1 MRCLSL
7 FLIISIFSPICIS
20 DQIAEFE
27 GYEQMSIFSRE
38 SVSTHFNHMPL
49 LTHQE
54 KAWLKKRDKLVLAV
68 PKPDNP
74 PMDITLR
81 AYNYEGVT
89 ADIIGIIS
97 KSLAVNIVAKT
108 FPSREAAITAIKNGE
123 ADFIGS
129 ANSYEVGEGL
139 SLTKPYIADEPALY
153 KRFGVKEKNIKRV
166 AIAESY
172 LPFSEIIRYLPGMKI
187 DLYSSR
193 YAAVAAAAYGK
204 ADAVLIDMISGNF
217 IINKL
222 YNDSIQLVRPIY
234 ADTSGFSFAVNPE
247 NSTLKDIL
255 NSALGSVSAMH
266 INSIIKRWSGGG
278 LSIHSDKVNLTTRE
292 WQWINDKESITIAVS
307 KDLPPVSFVDKHG
320 NLHGVVADLFQV
332 LRSKLGLRIDILPM
346 ANTQDEISAIDS
358 GKADL
363 MIMTPTEERS
373 KKYIFSRAV
382 ALDPLVYIVNKN
394 KKEMDPET
402 LLKVGRVAIL
412 KGAFYS
418 EEAAKRYNMR
428 KGIVFDSV
436 EKALTCVAKENC
448 DVTILP
454 LRVAKFFVNADFPES
469 LYIAD
474 ELFDSAPFGASFA
487 GTPSQKELIAIFD
500 KVLALIPPD
509 ELEGLATRWRVS
521 AKQDPITWHDAVR
534 EFGLIISIVFAI
546 FILGIFWSLA
556 LWRQIQQ
563 RKQVEAAL
571 GSQLKFI
578 EELVESTPHP
588 IYARDKEGNLIL
600 CNNSYV
606 NFFGIDKWDLMYTP
620 LVDLKN
626 RYPAVSIL
634 EQVFHQTLSD
644 GKPREG
650 DYHVH
655 LQDREVD
662 LYHWLQVYRDLS
674 GDVKGVVGGW
684 IDISERTALVR
695 KLAQASQNAQEA
707 SRAKSTFLATMSH
720 EIRTPMNAII
730 GLLELTLRKD
740 ALTTSD
746 RESIAIAH
754 QSAHDLLALIGDIL
768 DISKIESGK
777 LELLPTPNRVADLTR
792 SVVNVFS
799 ASARQK
805 ELMLNL
811 TVHNDATVMID
822 PIRYKQILS
831 NLLSNA
837 IKFTRKGG
845 VEVSLEIKTES
856 EDDLCEILLIVNDS
870 GIGISKSDQE
880 MLFQP
885 FAQARQPVD
894 LQKSGTGLGLMISR
908 TLCQMMGGNLTIKSE
923 VGEGC
928 QVKVSLLLP
937 LLLDASLEEVETPIE
952 EIPSDSVSQALRVL
966 IIDDHPTNRLLVS
979 EQLTFL
985 GHVVMAASS
994 AAEAL
999 QWLGTQNFD
1008 IIITDF
1014 NMPEMDGLELATR
1027 YRDLEFKEK
1036 RKRTIIIGLTADARQ
1051 KQIHKAMEAG
1061 MDDCLFKPV
1070 SLDELQLCISTH
1082 QTGYIDTPPSEVA
1095 DAINQRLYPLTAG
1108 RTDLMTSLLAEFLRA
1123 ADDDLAALE
1132 RASLA
1137 GDNQAF
1143 LSNIHRLKG
1152 GARII
1157 GADVLVACCVAWEQS
1172 ARLSMCMPSALRQI
1186 QHIYEQLKAGVRY
1199 WEEHGMKVS

>member
-1 MRCLSL
+1 MRYFYCAL
-7 FLIISIFSPICIS
+7 FLVFFTPLCIYG
-20 DQIAEFE
+20 QMGEFE
-27 GYEQMSIFSRE
+27 GSRYMNILSRE
-38 SVSTHFNHMPL
+38 LVPSHFNSPPL
-49 LTHQE
+49 LTPQE
-54 KAWLKKRDKLVLAV
+54 REWLKRRDKLILAV
-68 PKPDNP
+68 PLPDNP

-81 AYNYEGVT
+81 ADDYEGVT
-89 ADIIGIIS
+89 ADIIGILS
-97 KSLAVNIVAKT
+97 KNLAIDIVART
-108 FPSREAAITAIKNGE
+108 FSSREEAIKAIKSGE
-123 ADFIGS
+123 ADLIGS
-129 ANSYEVGEGL
+129 ANSYEVGAGL
-139 SLTKPYIADEPALY
+139 LLTNPYILDEPAIY
-153 KRFGVKEKNIKRV
+153 KRFGVQEKDIKRV

-172 LPFSEIIRYLPGMKI
+172 LPFSEVIRYLPGVKI
-187 DLYSSR
+187 NLYSSR
-193 YAAVAAAAYGK
+193 YEAVAAAAYGK

-217 IINKL
+217 LINKL

-234 ADTSGFSFAVNPE
+234 ADTSGFAFAVNPE
-247 NSTLKDIL
+247 NEFLRNII
-255 NSALGSVSAMH
+255 NSALESVSAMH
-266 INSIIKRWSGGG
+266 INSIVKRWSGGG
-278 LSIHSDKVNLTTRE
+278 LSIHSDKVDLTTQE
-292 WQWINDKESITIAVS
+292 WQWINDQENITIAVS

-346 ANTQDEISAIDS
+346 ANTLEELSAIDS

-363 MIMTPTEERS
+363 MIMTPTADRS

-382 ALDPLVYIVNKN
+382 ALDPLVYIVNKS
-394 KKEMDPET
+394 KKSLDPET
-402 LLKVGRVAIL
+402 LLKVGRVAVL
-412 KGAFYS
+412 KGTFYS
-418 EEAAKRYNMR
+418 EEAAKRYSM
-428 KGIVFDSV
+428 KKVVSFDNI
-436 EKALTCVAKENC
+436 ERALTCVAKDDC
-448 DVTILP
+448 DIIILP
-454 LRVAKFFVNADFPES
+454 LRIAKFFVNADFPED
-469 LYIAD
+469 LYIAG
-474 ELFDSAPFGASFA
+474 ELFGSVPFGASFA
-487 GTPSQKELIAIFD
+487 GKPSQKELISIID
-500 KVLALIPPD
+500 KVLAMIPPD

-521 AKQDPITWHDAVR
+521 AKQDPITWQDALR
-534 EFGLIISIVFAI
+534 EFGLIISIVFAV
-546 FILGIFWSLA
+546 FILGIFWTLA

-563 RKQVEAAL
+563 RKQVEVAL
-571 GSQLKFI
+571 GGQLKFI

-606 NFFGIDKWDLMYTP
+606 NFFGIEKWDLMYTP
-620 LVDLKN
+620 LVDLKS
-626 RYPAVSIL
+626 RYPAVGIL

-674 GDVKGVVGGW
+674 GEVKGVIGGW
-684 IDISERTALVR
+684 IDVSERAALVR
-695 KLAQASQNAQEA
+695 ELAEASQRAQEA
-707 SRAKSTFLATMSH
+707 NRAKSTFLATMSH

-730 GLLELTLRKD
+730 GLLELTLRKG

-777 LELLPTPNRVADLTR
+777 LELLSAPHRVADLTR

-805 ELMLNL
+805 ELVLNL

-837 IKFTRKGG
+837 IKFTPSGG
-845 VEVSLEIKTES
+845 VDVSLDVRGEP
-856 EDDLCEILLIVNDS
+856 EDELCEISLTVNDS
-870 GIGISKSDQE
+870 GIGISKSDQD

-885 FAQARQPVD
+885 FTQGRQPVD

-923 VGEGC
+923 IGEGC
-928 QVKVSLLLP
+928 QVKVSLHLP
-937 LLLDASLEEVETPIE
+937 LLDASLEEVDTPIE

-999 QWLGTQNFD
+999 QWLGTQCFD

-1014 NMPEMDGLELATR
+1014 NMPEIDGLEFTVR
-1027 YRDLEFKEK
+1027 YRGLEFKEK
-1036 RKRTIIIGLTADARQ
+1036 RKRAIIIGLTADARQ
-1051 KQIHKAMEAG
+1051 EQIHKAMEAG

-1070 SLDELQLCISTH
+1070 SLDELRLCISTH
-1082 QTGYIDTPPSEVA
+1082 QMGYVELPPCEVA
-1095 DAINQRLYPLTAG
+1095 DAITQRLGPLTSG
-1108 RTDLMTSLLAEFLRA
+1108 RADLMASLLAEFLKA

-1132 RASLA
+1132 KACLA

-1172 ARLSMCMPSALRQI
+1172 ARLPMCMPSALRQI